1 LLSVLQHLLCMLQ
14 DRECHSIVAVRIEP
28 TFASR
33 VEAIAKAI
41 GTHSLVLLGLVASY
55 RGQVQIIRG

>member
-1 LLSVLQHLLCMLQ
+1 MLQ